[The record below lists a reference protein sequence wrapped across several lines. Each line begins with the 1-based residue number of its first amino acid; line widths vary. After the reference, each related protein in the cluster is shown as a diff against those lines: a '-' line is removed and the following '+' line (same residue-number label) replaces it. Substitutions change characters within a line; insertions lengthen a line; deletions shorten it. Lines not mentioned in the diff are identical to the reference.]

1 MLTMASLENISIQ
14 ELHTTFCEA
23 FGDYSVPIDM
33 PLEHFQSNMK
43 RNGYDH
49 AVSVGAYA
57 DGRLVGFI
65 MSGHRTWEGCN
76 TAYDM
81 GTGVI
86 PAYRGQGIAKAM
98 VGQLKTLLAD
108 NGLSRYILEVITTN
122 TKALSLYEK
131 AGFRKR
137 RNFSCLRV
145 DKSALDTKPSYRHDH
160 PSSIDSTLVESFW
173 DESPSWQNSS
183 DSIQAV
189 IDSIQI
195 STVALDGRIV
205 GYGLVNPANGD
216 IPQLAVD
223 KAYRKMGIGR
233 SLISDLA
240 SMSSSKQL
248 RLINVAD
255 EACKSFLLHLDFEV
269 YVKQFEM
276 ELVI

>member
-1 MLTMASLENISIQ
+1 MLVLTSLENTPLPQ
-14 ELHTTFCEA
+14 LHTAFCEA

-33 PLEHFQSNMK
+33 PLDRFQSNMK
-43 RNGYDH
+43 RNGYDP
-49 AVSVGAYA
+49 AVSVGAFA
-57 DGRLVGFI
+57 DGKLVGFI
-65 MSGHRTWEGCN
+65 MSGHRTWEGCD

-86 PAYRGQGIAKAM
+86 PANRGQGIAKAM

-108 NGLSRYILEVITTN
+108 KGLSRYILEVITTN

-131 AGFRKR
+131 SGFRKR
-137 RNFSCLRV
+137 RDFSCLRV
-145 DKSALDTKPSYRHDH
+145 DKSALDTKPSCRHDH
-160 PSSIDSTLVESFW
+160 PSSIDSTLVEDFW

-183 DSIQAV
+183 DSVRAV
-189 IDSIQI
+189 SDSMRIT
-195 STVALDGRIV
+195 TVSLDGRIV

-223 KAYRKMGIGR
+223 KAYRRRGIGR

-255 EACKSFLLHLDFEV
+255 EDCQAFLLNLGFEV
-269 YVKQFEM
+269 YVRQFEM

>member
-1 MLTMASLENISIQ
+1 MLALTSLENTPLPQ
-14 ELHTTFCEA
+14 LHKAFCEA

-33 PLEHFQSNMK
+33 PLERFQSNMK
-43 RNGYDH
+43 RNGYDP

-65 MSGHRTWEGCN
+65 MSGHRTWEGCD

-86 PAYRGQGIAKAM
+86 PTYRGQGIAKDM

-108 NGLSRYILEVITTN
+108 KGLSRYILEVITTN

-131 AGFRKR
+131 SGFRKR
-137 RNFSCLRV
+137 RDFSCLRV
-145 DKSALDTKPSYRHDH
+145 DKSALDTEVSYRHDH
-160 PSSIDSTLVESFW
+160 PSSIDFTLMESFW

-183 DSIQAV
+183 DSVRALS
-189 IDSIQI
+189 DSIQI
-195 STVALDGRIV
+195 STVVLDGRIV

-223 KAYRKMGIGR
+223 KAYRKRGIGK
-233 SLISDLA
+233 SLIADLA

-255 EACKSFLLHLDFEV
+255 EGCQAFLLHLGFEV
-269 YVKQFEM
+269 YVRQYEM

>member
-1 MLTMASLENISIQ
+1 MLVLTSLENTPLPQ
-14 ELHTTFCEA
+14 LHTVFCEA

-33 PLEHFQSNMK
+33 PLERFQSNMK
-43 RNGYDH
+43 RNGYDPS
-49 AVSVGAYA
+49 VSVGAFD

-65 MSGHRTWEGCN
+65 MSGHRIWEGCD

-86 PAYRGQGIAKAM
+86 PAFRGQGIAKDM

-131 AGFRKR
+131 SGFRKR
-137 RNFSCLRV
+137 RDFSCLRI
-145 DKSALDTKPSYRHDH
+145 DKSSLDTKPSYRHDH
-160 PSSIDSTLVESFW
+160 PSSIDSTLVEDFW

-183 DSIQAV
+183 DSIQA
-189 IDSIQI
+189 ISDSIQI
-195 STVALDGRIV
+195 STVALDGKIV

-223 KAYRKMGIGR
+223 KTYRKRGIGR

-255 EACKSFLLHLDFEV
+255 EAIQSFLLHLDFEV
-269 YVKQFEM
+269 YVRQYEM

>member
-1 MLTMASLENISIQ
+1 MLVLTSLENTPLPQ
-14 ELHTTFCEA
+14 LHTVFCEA
-23 FGDYSVPIDM
+23 FGDYSVQIDM
-33 PLEHFQSNMK
+33 PLERFQSNMK
-43 RNGYDH
+43 RNGYDPS
-49 AVSVGAYA
+49 VSVGAYV

-65 MSGHRTWEGCN
+65 MSGHRIWEGCD

-86 PAYRGQGIAKAM
+86 PTFRGQGIAKDM
-98 VGQLKTLLAD
+98 VGQLKTLLAG

-131 AGFRKR
+131 SGFRKR
-137 RNFSCLRV
+137 RDFSCLRV
-145 DKSALDTKPSYRHDH
+145 DKSALDTEVSYRHGH
-160 PSSIDSTLVESFW
+160 PSSIDFTRMEDFW

-183 DSIQAV
+183 DSVRAV
-189 IDSIQI
+189 SDSLRI

-223 KAYRKMGIGR
+223 KAYRRRGIGR

-255 EACKSFLLHLDFEV
+255 EAIQSFLLHLGFEV
-269 YVKQFEM
+269 YVRQFEM